1 MIDKTLLHY
10 LHDYS
15 SYYYLFYTTLL
26 LKILLFDKIFTDTED
41 RPLYFLWIW
50 EINMDGILTR
60 RMNIYLPPHEEIEAW
75 KLSDLF

>member
-10 LHDYS
+10 LRDYS

-41 RPLYFLWIW
+41 RPLYFLWI
-50 EINMDGILTR
+50 
-60 RMNIYLPPHEEIEAW
+60 
-75 KLSDLF
+75 